1 MPESSWAGIPYAD
14 LSDEQKDFLLQILRD
29 NNHSYYL
36 HGCAGSGKTVVAAHA
51 SRLLNKEGKS
61 VKFVVYTKLLSK
73 FVADG
78 FKDVQAN
85 IEEVDHFH
93 NWRRFSLQGHYDVTI
108 VDECQDF
115 ESDWVNTVKR
125 HSTNQIWLGDASQ
138 QIYGDAMRDNGFDHI
153 HTDFDDHRV
162 ELKIN
167 YRNSISIAQLAKCFI
182 NVNEFDDVTLEE
194 KVNNFILPIQQN
206 PLQIAEVNNQP
217 NVFIEARNEEEEYD
231 AIARIIIELQ
241 GNQELSKQIAVAQL
255 HHNHLDEIQI
265 ELENRGI
272 ELFRITRDKEELPD
286 FRNRDITILTTIHS
300 LKGLEVDYVIFPRTE
315 DYKIEFWEDDE
326 INKNLMFVLFSRAK
340 KRIFCSYINKD
351 RSYVYN
357 SLGNDI
363 NNDFFQFVSA
373 SEVLDVGA
381 PEESEEEIAVKLD
394 NAESKLKQYFDDL
407 DIE

>member
-1 MPESSWAGIPYAD
+1 M
-14 LSDEQKDFLLQILRD
+14 
-29 NNHSYYL
+29 
-36 HGCAGSGKTVVAAHA
+36 
-51 SRLLNKEGKS
+51 
-61 VKFVVYTKLLSK
+61 
-73 FVADG
+73 
-78 FKDVQAN
+78 
-85 IEEVDHFH
+85 
-93 NWRRFSLQGHYDVTI
+93 
-108 VDECQDF
+108 
-115 ESDWVNTVKR
+115 
-125 HSTNQIWLGDASQ
+125 
-138 QIYGDAMRDNGFDHI
+138 
-153 HTDFDDHRV
+153 
-162 ELKIN
+162 
-167 YRNSISIAQLAKCFI
+167 
-182 NVNEFDDVTLEE
+182 
-194 KVNNFILPIQQN
+194 
-206 PLQIAEVNNQP
+206 
-217 NVFIEARNEEEEYD
+217 
-231 AIARIIIELQ
+231 Q

-286 FRNRDITILTTIHS
+286 FRNRDITILTPIHS